1 VVATDEVVALAA
13 IVVLDLDLSYPRRD
27 GRAIGESSRTYVVP
41 SAFVHPPGVP
51 QTDEEPWFLG
61 AGAGVGSGCC
71 RRRGS
76 SFTSESRHARRA
88 RSTEKYA
95 RESEAVGHGA
105 QDGGGK
111 RGRRIED
118 AGEKLHRRRLVVVI
132 ARGSR
137 GPSC

>member
-1 VVATDEVVALAA
+1 M
-13 IVVLDLDLSYPRRD
+13 
-27 GRAIGESSRTYVVP
+27 P

-61 AGAGVGSGCC
+61 AGAGVGSG
-71 RRRGS
+71 
-76 SFTSESRHARRA
+76 FTSESRHARGV

-118 AGEKLHRRRLVVVI
+118 AGEKPHRRRLVVII